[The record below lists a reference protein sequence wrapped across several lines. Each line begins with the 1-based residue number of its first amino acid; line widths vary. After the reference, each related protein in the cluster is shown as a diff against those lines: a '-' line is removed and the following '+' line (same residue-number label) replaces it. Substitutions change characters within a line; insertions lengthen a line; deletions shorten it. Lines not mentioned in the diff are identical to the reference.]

1 MSSHNTLGHIGEDF
15 ACSFLVRQD
24 YHILAR
30 NWTCHPYEIEIIAD
44 DWGELVF
51 VEVKTRT
58 SDEWSDPAA
67 AVDRHKREHLS
78 LAARAYMRQQE
89 VGDVPFR
96 FDIIALVGSAP
107 PFEIVHYKNAFPL
120 ELPQRF
126 HPKNPADELFF

>member
-1 MSSHNTLGHIGEDF
+1 MLGHLGENF
-15 ACSFLVRQD
+15 ACSFLLRQD

-30 NWTCHPYEIEIIAD
+30 NWRCYPYELDIVAD

-58 SDEWSDPAA
+58 SDEWSDPA
-67 AVDRHKREHLS
+67 
-78 LAARAYMRQQE
+78 

>member
-1 MSSHNTLGHIGEDF
+1 MALHNQLGALGEEV
-15 ACSFLVRQD
+15 AAHYLSQLEYR
-24 YHILAR
+24 LLER
-30 NWTCHPYEIEIIAD
+30 NWRTGHLEVDIIAD
-44 DWGELVF
+44 YYGEIVF

-78 LAARAYMRQQE
+78 LAARAYMRQQQ

>member
-1 MSSHNTLGHIGEDF
+1 M
-15 ACSFLVRQD
+15 
-24 YHILAR
+24 AR
-30 NWTCHPYEIEIIAD
+30 NWTCHPYEIDIIAD

-78 LAARAYMRQQE
+78 LAARAYMRQQQ